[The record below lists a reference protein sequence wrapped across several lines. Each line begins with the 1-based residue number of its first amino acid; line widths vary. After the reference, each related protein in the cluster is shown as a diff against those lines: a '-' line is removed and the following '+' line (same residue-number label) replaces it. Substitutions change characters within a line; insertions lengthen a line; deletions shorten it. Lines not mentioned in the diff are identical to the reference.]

1 MIVKWTNEF
10 KQYFDLDQA
19 EEDFRHIFDWN
30 PYADPD
36 RAIYDAVHENFIFDG
51 EEYIDIQPAIE
62 ICAKALRERVVGVQ
76 MRMDFRPETKE
87 KPLSVERKTYLA

>member
-10 KQYFDLDQA
+10 QTNFDLDQA

-36 RAIYDAVHENFIFDG
+36 RAIYDAVYENFICDG

-62 ICAKALRERVVGVQ
+62 ICAKALRKRVGGVQ
-76 MRMDFRPETKE
+76 VRMELD
-87 KPLSVERKTYLA
+87 